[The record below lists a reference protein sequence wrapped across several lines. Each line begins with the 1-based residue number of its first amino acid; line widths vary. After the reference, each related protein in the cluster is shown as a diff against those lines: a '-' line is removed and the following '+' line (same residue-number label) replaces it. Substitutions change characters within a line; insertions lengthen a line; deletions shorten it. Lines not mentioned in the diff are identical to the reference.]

1 MSALTDF
8 DLSLEQE
15 LVEVGTV
22 PEVKHRHFSLA
33 ALKREALWKRR
44 AASRFHVT
52 AADLE
57 RQRLMT
63 L

>member
-1 MSALTDF
+1 M
-8 DLSLEQE
+8 
-15 LVEVGTV
+15 EVGTV
-22 PEVKHRHFSLA
+22 PEVKHRHFSLV